1 MNSTRQKSRTATQH
15 SEQGYALIAIVGI
28 LMFALILTTAA
39 APMIKRESQ
48 REKEEEM
55 LWRGQQI
62 AAAIQAYGGGLL
74 AAANGKKPLTNLKQL
89 VEGEERPGAAGGTKI
104 GKVRYLRPSAL
115 CDPLMPCNFPES
127 NWGLV
132 YPTDEVI
139 KEFRAALQAAIN
151 KLPLN
156 SPELVPLTT
165 ALGEL
170 NRLIAS
176 GGGQVANSKLG
187 DFVNDG
193 KNKDSDS
200 DSGIGLKTRPIAG
213 VVSQKTGEM
222 FRNYYGVEKYEKAP
236 FLPGVPVLVGGII
249 PPIGYTSTA
258 GASIVVGRCPDG
270 GPMVLGSC
278 NYGRLNPGQL
288 CRGPNGESVP
298 CPGR

>member
-1 MNSTRQKSRTATQH
+1 MNSKRKKVTTQH

-62 AAAIQAYGGGLL
+62 AQAIQAYGGIL
-74 AAANGKKPLTNLKQL
+74 AAASGKKPLTNLKQL

-115 CDPLMPCNFPES
+115 CDPLMPCKFPES

-132 YPTDEVI
+132 YPTDDVI
-139 KEFRAALQAAIN
+139 KEFRAALEAAMS

-156 SPELVPLTT
+156 SPERNQLAF
-165 ALGEL
+165 ALAQLPG
-170 NRLIAS
+170 
-176 GGGQVANSKLG
+176 GTGGQLTNSKLG

-193 KNKDSDS
+193 KDKDSDS
-200 DSGIGLKTRPIAG
+200 DSGIGGNKRPIAG
-213 VVSQKTGEM
+213 VVSQRGGEM

-249 PPIGYTSTA
+249 PPIGYTNAA
-258 GASIVVGRCPDG
+258 GGVGVAVNKCPDG